1 MTVAHY
7 RLTMVKFPQE
17 ISVILEDKKQTKKD
31 FLSLYFICP
40 LILNDKLMALP
51 FKKIVIKLTKNF

>member
-17 ISVILEDKKQTKKD
+17 ISVILEDKKQTKRD

-40 LILNDKLMALP
+40 LILNDKIDGP
-51 FKKIVIKLTKNF
+51 SI

>member
-17 ISVILEDKKQTKKD
+17 ISVILEDKKTNKKR
-31 FLSLYFICP
+31 LFI
-40 LILNDKLMALP
+40 LVFYLP
-51 FKKIVIKLTKNF
+51 PHFK